1 MEAMSPVF
9 AAFGVIESD
18 ALNDLAGWLD
28 ERGEPKGDPST
39 WGSAAG
45 GQAVRASGRSAGAE
59 G

>member
-18 ALNDLAGWLD
+18 ALNDLAFWLD
-28 ERGEPKGDPST
+28 ERGEARGEPSGWGGAPGDRT
-39 WGSAAG
+39 
-45 GQAVRASGRSAGAE
+45 VRASGRSAGAE